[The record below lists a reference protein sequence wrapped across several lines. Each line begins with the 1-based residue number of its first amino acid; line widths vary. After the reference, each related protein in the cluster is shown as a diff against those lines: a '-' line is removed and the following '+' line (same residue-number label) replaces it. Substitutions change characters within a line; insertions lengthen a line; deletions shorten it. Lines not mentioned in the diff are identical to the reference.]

1 MQELKQSIIDKAI
14 NGDQDAFE
22 RLYRYYLQPI
32 YAFVALRIG
41 ARQDV
46 EDVTQQIFIKVL
58 KNIKKFNGLS
68 SLTTWIYKI
77 AYHCVVDFY
86 RKRKIELP
94 IDENKIVFLDDLE
107 KTNMSL
113 QEEKINKVNKILTKL
128 PKNYAEVIK
137 LRFLQNQ
144 SIKETANILGI
155 SENNVKVRQFRA
167 LQKASNL
174 NI

>member
-1 MQELKQSIIDKAI
+1 M
-14 NGDQDAFE
+14 
-22 RLYRYYLQPI
+22 
-32 YAFVALRIG
+32 
-41 ARQDV
+41 
-46 EDVTQQIFIKVL
+46 L

-77 AYHCVVDFY
+77 AYHSVIDFY
-86 RKRKIELP
+86 RSHKIEMS
-94 IDENKIVFLDDLE
+94 IDENKIAFLDDLQ
-107 KTNMSL
+107 KANLDL
-113 QEEKINKVNKILTKL
+113 QQEKIDKVNKILAKL
-128 PKNYAEVIK
+128 SKNYAEVIK

-167 LQKASNL
+167 LQKASNF